1 MKSKM
6 VLPTYPALLPVKA
19 AFPLLNVLPEGRKLM
34 HINGTISVEGGGG
47 GGGKEGGGSIVQ
59 YRVYTKQLDLFAV
72 PPSFLFRKWES
83 LRMRLLD
90 NLMNYALVSIKHAD
104 EQPAGLSIEVTPIGV
119 EQSLLQLNCRDL
131 S

>member
-1 MKSKM
+1 M
-6 VLPTYPALLPVKA
+6 VPSLL
-19 AFPLLNVLPEGRKLM
+19 R
-34 HINGTISVEGGGG
+34 GGGG
-47 GGGKEGGGSIVQ
+47 GGGEEEGGGGGGSIVQ

>member
-1 MKSKM
+1 M
-6 VLPTYPALLPVKA
+6 VPSLLR
-19 AFPLLNVLPEGRKLM
+19 G
-34 HINGTISVEGGGG
+34 
-47 GGGKEGGGSIVQ
+47 GGGSIVQ

-72 PPSFLFRKWES
+72 LPSFLFRKWES

-104 EQPAGLSIEVTPIGV
+104 EQPAGLSIEVAPIGV